1 MTGLFAWLKENWELL
16 ISGIAIYIL
25 IFSTLLGVSWLF
37 GYWYNGITS
46 GKFEINSCWQG
57 LTIVLV
63 NVLTQ
68 AGLIVASLMRFNIDS
83 RYNSLSGMYPNT
95 RSGSP
100 NLPFNN
106 TNNGKPI

>member
-1 MTGLFAWLKENWELL
+1 MNKLFSWLKDNWELL
-16 ISGIAIYIL
+16 ISGIAIYVL
-25 IFSTLLGVSWLF
+25 IFSTLLGISWLF

-68 AGLIVASLMRFNIDS
+68 IGLIVTSLTRYNTYS
-83 RYNSLSGMYPNT
+83 RYNSPMGTDVPLPKAGPN
-95 RSGSP
+95 SE
-100 NLPFNN
+100 
-106 TNNGKPI
+106 KPI